1 MKLTDMRLTASE
13 YQQSQRA
20 RNRKVSAGFRKYRN
34 VPVNGFDSKAESRR
48 YDQLLLLKA
57 AGEVADIQRQVPYE
71 LVPTQR
77 SVDGRTLER
86 KITYFA
92 DFVITYA
99 DGQIVVEDV
108 KSPIT
113 RKSHDYV
120 IKRKLMLWRHGIVIQ
135 EVS

>member
-1 MKLTDMRLTASE
+1 MRLTAAQ

-20 RNRKVSAGFRKYRN
+20 RNRNAGARFNKYRN
-34 VPVNGFDSKAESRR
+34 VKIDGFDSKAESRR

-57 AGEVADIQRQVPYE
+57 AGEVLGIQRQVSYE
-71 LVPTQR
+71 LVPTQKGT
-77 SVDGRTLER
+77 DGRTLER

-92 DFVITYA
+92 DFVVTYA
-99 DGQIVVEDV
+99 DGRTEVEDV

-120 IKRKLMLWRHGIVIQ
+120 IKRKLMLWRHGIRIR

>member
-1 MKLTDMRLTASE
+1 MRLTAAE
-13 YQQSQRA
+13 YQQSQRS

-57 AGEVADIQRQVPYE
+57 AGEVCDIQRQVPYE
-71 LVPTQR
+71 LVPTQKGA
-77 SVDGRTLER
+77 DGRTLER

-120 IKRKLMLWRHGIVIQ
+120 IKRKLMLWRHGIRIL